1 MTVADRWLLPDGI
14 EEILPIRARSAEML
28 RREMLDLFDRWGYQL
43 VIPPH
48 LEFMESLTEGVGHD
62 LDLQIFKVTDQLTGR
77 TMGLRADTTPAVAR
91 IDAHTLNDDGPVRLC
106 YAGSVF
112 HTKPAFLG
120 ASRSPIQLGAEL
132 YGHSGIESDLE
143 VISLMLET
151 LSVVSATNVSLD
163 LGHVRIFRAL
173 ASHAG
178 LDEQQEQVLFEA
190 LQRKAI
196 SEVKDSLRV
205 WSVSESSA
213 TMLQAL
219 IELSGGVE
227 TLKQARAL
235 LSDAPSAVVDA
246 LNELECIA
254 EEIAAQYPKV
264 ELYFDLG
271 ELRGYNYHTGVVFAA
286 YLPGHGQAI
295 AKGGRYDGI
304 GQAFGRAR
312 PATGFST
319 DLKSLLDL
327 KPDSSEPKGREQGNT
342 IFASVDAELSIIQSL
357 RRQGKRV
364 VRQLPGQETSA
375 AEMGCDHQLVCRGG
389 EWLVE
394 SL

>member
-14 EEILPIRARSAEML
+14 EEILPARARSAEML
-28 RREMLDLFDRWGYQL
+28 RREMLDLFDHWGYQL

-48 LEFMESLTEGVGHD
+48 LEFMESLTEGVGRD

-91 IDAHTLNDDGPVRLC
+91 IDAHTLKDEGPARLC

-132 YGHSGIESDLE
+132 YGHAGIESDLE

-151 LSVVSATNVSLD
+151 LSAVSVVNVSLD
-163 LGHVRIFRAL
+163 LGHVRIYRAL
-173 ASHAG
+173 AGHAG
-178 LDEQQEQVLFEA
+178 LNDDQEQVLFEV
-190 LQRKAI
+190 LQRKAEGEI
-196 SEVKDSLRV
+196 EDCLTQ

-213 TMLQAL
+213 TMLKAL
-219 IELSGGVE
+219 VELSGGVDI
-227 TLKQARAL
+227 LNQARML
-235 LSDAPSAVVDA
+235 LRDAPSVVSNA
-246 LNELECIA
+246 LDELEQIA
-254 EEIAAQYPKV
+254 REITAQYPQV

-271 ELRGYNYHTGVVFAA
+271 ELRGYNYHTGIVFAA
-286 YLPGHGQAI
+286 YLPGQGQAI

-304 GQAFGRAR
+304 GKAFGRAR

-319 DLKSLLDL
+319 DLKVLLDL
-327 KPDSSEPKGREQGNT
+327 KPEKPEQGKT
-342 IFASVDAELSIIQSL
+342 VFASVDVDPAIVQDL
-357 RRQGKRV
+357 RRQGERV
-364 VRQLPGQETSA
+364 VRQLPGQQTGA
-375 AEMGCDHQLVCRGG
+375 AEMGCDHQLVCRNG

-394 SL
+394 SI